1 MDKLLDYLPLL
12 MGGALTTVALAV
24 CSALLATSLGL
35 LGAWGKVGGGR
46 IARGA
51 VFVYTTLGRGIPDL
65 VLILLVYFGG
75 QRLINDVGEGLGL
88 PFIEISKFWA
98 GVAAIGIL
106 YGAYLTETFR
116 GAWMAVPR
124 GQAEA
129 ARALGMPL
137 RGEFLRVT
145 GPQAL
150 RHALPGYGNVWLVL
164 VKSTA
169 VVSVIG
175 LDDLVG
181 LADKAGKSTR
191 EPFLFFVV
199 VLLVYLAITA
209 VSDKLLA
216 RAERW
221 ANTGQDL
228 GRGDGPGKGGA
239 GLPPTPAQEAAA

>member
-1 MDKLLDYLPLL
+1 MTLLLDYLPLL
-12 MGGALTTVALAV
+12 LQGALVTIALAL
-24 CSALLATSLGL
+24 CSLVAATALGL
-35 LGAWGKVGGGR
+35 LGAAGRLGGGP

-51 VFVYTTLGRGIPDL
+51 VFAYTSLGRGIPDL
-65 VLILLVYFGG
+65 VLILLIYFGG
-75 QRLINDVGEGLGL
+75 QRLINDIGEGLGL
-88 PFIEISKFWA
+88 PFIEVSRFWA
-98 GVAAIGIL
+98 GVVAIGFL

-116 GAWMAVPR
+116 GAWLSVPR
-124 GQAEA
+124 GQSEA
-129 ARALGMPL
+129 ARALGLPL
-137 RGEFLRVT
+137 RAEILRVT

-175 LDDLVG
+175 LEDLVG

-199 VLLVYLAITA
+199 VLLVYLTITA
-209 VSDKLLA
+209 ISDRALS

-228 GRGDGPGKGGA
+228 KGA
-239 GLPPTPAQEAAA
+239 RA

>member
-1 MDKLLDYLPLL
+1 MSRLLEYLPLL

-24 CSALLATSLGL
+24 CSALLATTLGL
-35 LGAWGKVGGGR
+35 LGAWGKVAGNGLARLAVR
-46 IARGA
+46 I
-51 VFVYTTLGRGIPDL
+51 YTTLGRGIPDL

-75 QRLINDVGEGLGL
+75 QRLINDIGEGLGL

-98 GVAAIGIL
+98 GVAAIGVL

-116 GAWMAVPR
+116 GAWIAVPR

-228 GRGDGPGKGGA
+228 GRGGGGPRA
-239 GLPPTPAQEAAA
+239 PAREAAA

>member
-1 MDKLLDYLPLL
+1 MSKLLEYLPLL

-24 CSALLATSLGL
+24 CSALLATTLGL
-35 LGAWGKVGGGR
+35 LGAWGKVAGNALG
-46 IARGA
+46 RGA
-51 VFVYTTLGRGIPDL
+51 VRVYTTLGRGIPDL

-98 GVAAIGIL
+98 GVAAIGVL

-116 GAWMAVPR
+116 GAWIAVPR
-124 GQAEA
+124 GQSEA

-216 RAERW
+216 WAERW
-221 ANTGQDL
+221 ANTGQDA
-228 GRGDGPGKGGA
+228 GRGGGGGRDDGGKPRA
-239 GLPPTPAQEAAA
+239 AEATA